1 MKDTE
6 KITKKSKISVGLDPL
21 VSVPRYFLQKIGKL
35 SAWGGG

>member
-6 KITKKSKISVGLDPL
+6 EKTKKSKISIGLHSL